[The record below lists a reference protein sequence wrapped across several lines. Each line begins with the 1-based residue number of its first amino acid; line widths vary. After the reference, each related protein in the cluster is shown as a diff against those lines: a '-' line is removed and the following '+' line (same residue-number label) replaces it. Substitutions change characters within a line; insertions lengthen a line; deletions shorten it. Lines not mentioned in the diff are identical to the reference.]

1 MEPVSIEEGA
11 SHSRDATK
19 YSVCA
24 AVTTAVILILSA
36 IGAALCGGIVYI
48 PLKMLYPPSA
58 YQIIAFIESG
68 VYLITALLG
77 FASMTKLRCM
87 ILAYMI
93 SCVLCICV
101 SLAGL
106 GRYCYDIFVFSQLG
120 LFGDCG
126 GGCLFVTVPICVLA
140 VISLI
145 GFVTSLVGSI
155 YCCKGVCSPSDK
167 KTSSNMTGMDRVRIP
182 RPQTS

>member
-1 MEPVSIEEGA
+1 MEPVSIEEEGA

-24 AVTTAVILILSA
+24 AITTAVILILSA

-68 VYLITALLG
+68 
-77 FASMTKLRCM
+77 

-155 YCCKGVCSPSDK
+155 YCCKGVCTPSDK
-167 KTSSNMTGMDRVRIP
+167 KTSSNMTGMDQVRIP
-182 RPQTS
+182 RPHTS